1 MVQNVEEDRRK
12 RNKRK
17 CTKKGGGGE
26 EDEGGRASPRRNGV
40 LGGTHS
46 PSHTHTCI
54 MHVGDL
60 TTTCKIFVT
69 R

>member
-1 MVQNVEEDRRK
+1 MHKE
-12 RNKRK
+12 
-17 CTKKGGGGE
+17 GGGE

-60 TTTCKIFVT
+60 TTKC
-69 R
+69 